1 MKIKTQFSH
10 YGKLSHSFYEE
21 INMYQIDFHKPLHIH
36 FIGIGGI
43 SMSGLAE
50 ILLGEDFKVSGSDAK
65 ESPLT
70 DSLTKKGA
78 RIFYGQRAS
87 NITDDVELV
96 VYTAAIHPDNPEYAS
111 AVEKGIPML
120 TRAQLLGQIMR
131 TIPSAGSAT

>member
-50 ILLGEDFKVSGSDAK
+50 ILLGEEFKVSGSDAK

-87 NITDDVELV
+87 NITDAPLA
-96 VYTAAIHPDNPEYAS
+96 TRRRS
-111 AVEKGIPML
+111 AL
-120 TRAQLLGQIMR
+120 YCWCCR
-131 TIPSAGSAT
+131 